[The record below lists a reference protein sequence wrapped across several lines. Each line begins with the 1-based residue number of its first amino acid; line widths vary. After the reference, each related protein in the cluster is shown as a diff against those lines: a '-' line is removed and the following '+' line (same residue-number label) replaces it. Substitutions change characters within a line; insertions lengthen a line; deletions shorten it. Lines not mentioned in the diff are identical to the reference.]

1 MVEGVGLSVWVLGVV
16 QNMAKTPVK
25 GSKSAAAPASARLN
39 DGQVEAALRGA
50 AEWSELGD
58 TIQRTFQFR
67 NFVESM
73 TFVQEV
79 AGVAE
84 SDQHHP
90 DILIRYNK
98 VTLTLSTHDSGGI
111 TQKDFDA
118 ARKYDARFDAMAV
131 KR

>member
-1 MVEGVGLSVWVLGVV
+1 
-16 QNMAKTPVK
+16 MAKTPVK
-25 GSKSAAAPASARLN
+25 GTKAASSSAAARL
-39 DGQVEAALRGA
+39 DEGQVEAALRGA
-50 AEWSELGD
+50 TEWSELGD

-67 NFVESM
+67 SFVESM
-73 TFVQEV
+73 AFVDAV

-118 ARKYDARFDAMAV
+118 ASKYDARYATLMV
-131 KR
+131 KA

>member
-1 MVEGVGLSVWVLGVV
+1 
-16 QNMAKTPVK
+16 MAKTPVQ
-25 GSKSAAAPASARLN
+25 GSKPTAALANARLN

-50 AEWSELGD
+50 TEWSELGD
-58 TIQRTFQFR
+58 TIQRTYQFR

-73 TFVQEV
+73 AFVDAV

-90 DILIRYNK
+90 DMLIRYNK

-118 ARKYDARFDAMAV
+118 ARKYDSRFDAMVV
-131 KR
+131 KK

>member
-1 MVEGVGLSVWVLGVV
+1 M
-16 QNMAKTPVK
+16 PV
-25 GSKSAAAPASARLN
+25 SPRL
-39 DGQVEAALRGA
+39 DEGQVEAALKGA
-50 AEWSELGD
+50 SEWSELGD
-58 TIQRTFQFR
+58 TIQRTYQFR
-67 NFVESM
+67 TFVESM
-73 TFVQEV
+73 AFVREV

-118 ARKYDARFDAMAV
+118 ARKYDAKHATLTV
-131 KR
+131 KA